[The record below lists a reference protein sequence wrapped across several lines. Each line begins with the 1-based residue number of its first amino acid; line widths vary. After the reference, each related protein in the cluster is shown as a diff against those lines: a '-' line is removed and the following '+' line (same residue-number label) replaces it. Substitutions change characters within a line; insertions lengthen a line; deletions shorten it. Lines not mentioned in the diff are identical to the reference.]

1 MESPG
6 LLILRIH
13 IDLHVHQRITILADI
28 DATSTLHIP
37 ELGETWLTGVF

>member
-13 IDLHVHQRITILADI
+13 IDLHVHQGITILADM
-28 DATSTLHIP
+28 STLLISYTFRNSVRH
-37 ELGETWLTGVF
+37 G